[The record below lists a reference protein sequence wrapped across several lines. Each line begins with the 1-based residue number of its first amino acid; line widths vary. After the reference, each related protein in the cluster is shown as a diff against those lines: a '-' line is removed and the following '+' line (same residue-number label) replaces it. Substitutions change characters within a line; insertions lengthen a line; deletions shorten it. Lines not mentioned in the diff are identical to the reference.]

1 MVKYVKTE
9 QGYVDASIFAPA
21 QFKPEG
27 KSYLTFSSP
36 NNFTLEV
43 NNRTKNWDGILEYF
57 AYDKTW
63 TVWDGTTILSGHN
76 NDGEYVLYLRGTG
89 NTKITGMGT
98 NINWIITGTD
108 IKCIGNIENLLD
120 YATVASG
127 KHPTMAKFCYSQM
140 FYGCA
145 SLTQAPA
152 LPATTLANYC
162 YSQMF
167 SGCTSLTQAPELP
180 ATTLAKSCYFSMF
193 SNCTALTQAPTLPAT
208 TLEANCYNNMFY
220 GCTSLT
226 QAPALPATTLTEG
239 CYGGMFSGCTALTQA
254 PALPATTLENACY
267 RSMFQGCTS
276 LKLSSTKTGEYTQE
290 YRIPSS
296 GTGTIHG
303 YALTDMFVSTGG
315 TFTGTPAINTTY
327 YLSTDNMIV
336 RDTEVATLN
345 GYVGSMIDNSVSN
358 PLNITG
364 ATVGQIAKIT
374 AVDESGKP
382 TSWEAVDGGV
392 QSDWNQNDETAADYV
407 KNRPFYTGNPVETV
421 LVEERTVSFAEYSGL
436 YMAELT
442 STFEATVGETYKV
455 YWDGAAYECN
465 CVDFQH
471 MPAIGNLSIVGAG
484 SDTGEPFIMA
494 ISNGEGIA
502 IRTADTSA
510 SHTFSISGFGTEI
523 VKIDAKYLPDTIAT
537 KSEVEAAQTTANAA
551 QTTANA
557 AQTTAEN
564 AQSTAN
570 AAQTTANAA
579 LPKTGGT
586 MSGNLTIDTENDSFQ
601 TIISPGGMALQY
613 VPSAGDVNDELVISG
628 WGTPRIVAREGSDS
642 GFKLSDMGLSLGCTS
657 TTKDGIHLRHSNGSS
672 SPGEIVIQHTNLNNH
687 AKERISIASTG
698 EIECNNRL
706 KFNCGSEIEVVQP
719 LGKTGGSA
727 IILHSSTPNST
738 KKFKINVDD
747 SGVPTI
753 TDKSDS
759 TNTWKPTNLP
769 TVTSSDSGKFLRVS
783 DTGEWAAETILSAY
797 EKPDT
802 GIPKSDLEQSVQ
814 TSLAKADTSISYD
827 SQTLTEAQ
835 QKQARD
841 NIGAGQPVFAV
852 NVTGVGGSGGYTA
865 DKTAAEIEAAYQ
877 AGRTIVCKTQ
887 AQFIIGYIP
896 VELPLVSRNQA
907 RVFIFSADQLM
918 GENAIFTITVNIS
931 DSGVEVST
939 KGVEIY
945 EKPTSGIPKSDLAD
959 DVQTSLAKADTA
971 ISLGLTAATPGQIIK
986 VKTVQ
991 DGKPTEW
998 EAVDMDAGKF
1008 PKFQK
1013 LLTHT
1018 ITEDELAASPIAFMW
1033 GTAQI
1038 PNLNDFNVF
1047 VLTIVRPDGAKI
1059 EFSKWVKLKINNTLF
1074 GNICGTSTA
1083 ASPQYTI
1090 TANRLFGVWISGNY
1104 YDPRNIGVPVLVPP
1118 RSSST
1123 YHSDLPDSEPVTSI
1137 GFTSYV
1143 ADYGLTAGIVVEIW
1157 GAK

>member
-1 MVKYVKTE
+1 MAQSTDKTLKQLIINQMPRSVYNAKKAAGELDPEQVYLPDAAYDDSIGLTSATPGQIIKVKTV
-9 QGYVDASIFAPA
+9 QD
-21 QFKPEG
+21 
-27 KSYLTFSSP
+27 
-36 NNFTLEV
+36 
-43 NNRTKNWDGILEYF
+43 
-57 AYDKTW
+57 
-63 TVWDGTTILSGHN
+63 
-76 NDGEYVLYLRGTG
+76 
-89 NTKITGMGT
+89 
-98 NINWIITGTD
+98 
-108 IKCIGNIENLLD
+108 
-120 YATVASG
+120 
-127 KHPTMAKFCYSQM
+127 
-140 FYGCA
+140 
-145 SLTQAPA
+145 
-152 LPATTLANYC
+152 
-162 YSQMF
+162 
-167 SGCTSLTQAPELP
+167 
-180 ATTLAKSCYFSMF
+180 
-193 SNCTALTQAPTLPAT
+193 
-208 TLEANCYNNMFY
+208 
-220 GCTSLT
+220 
-226 QAPALPATTLTEG
+226 
-239 CYGGMFSGCTALTQA
+239 
-254 PALPATTLENACY
+254 
-267 RSMFQGCTS
+267 
-276 LKLSSTKTGEYTQE
+276 
-290 YRIPSS
+290 
-296 GTGTIHG
+296 
-303 YALTDMFVSTGG
+303 
-315 TFTGTPAINTTY
+315 
-327 YLSTDNMIV
+327 
-336 RDTEVATLN
+336 
-345 GYVGSMIDNSVSN
+345 
-358 PLNITG
+358 
-364 ATVGQIAKIT
+364 
-374 AVDESGKP
+374 GKP
-382 TSWEAVDGGV
+382 TEWEAVDMPGGV
-392 QSDWNQNDETAADYV
+392 QPDWNQNDETAPDYV

-421 LVEERTVSFAEYSGL
+421 LVEESTVSFAEYSGL

-783 DTGEWAAETILSAY
+783 DTGEWVAETILSA
-797 EKPDT
+797 T
-802 GIPKSDLEQSVQ
+802 
-814 TSLAKADTSISYD
+814 
-827 SQTLTEAQ
+827 
-835 QKQARD
+835 
-841 NIGAGQPVFAV
+841 
-852 NVTGVGGSGGYTA
+852 
-865 DKTAAEIEAAYQ
+865 
-877 AGRTIVCKTQ
+877 
-887 AQFIIGYIP
+887 
-896 VELPLVSRNQA
+896 VS
-907 RVFIFSADQLM
+907 
-918 GENAIFTITVNIS
+918 
-931 DSGVEVST
+931 
-939 KGVEIY
+939 
-945 EKPTSGIPKSDLAD
+945 
-959 DVQTSLAKADTA
+959 
-971 ISLGLTAATPGQIIK
+971 
-986 VKTVQ
+986 
-991 DGKPTEW
+991 
-998 EAVDMDAGKF
+998 
-1008 PKFQK
+1008 
-1013 LLTHT
+1013 
-1018 ITEDELAASPIAFMW
+1018 
-1033 GTAQI
+1033 
-1038 PNLNDFNVF
+1038 
-1047 VLTIVRPDGAKI
+1047 
-1059 EFSKWVKLKINNTLF
+1059 NNTL
-1074 GNICGTSTA
+1074 I
-1083 ASPQYTI
+1083 I
-1090 TANRLFGVWISGNY
+1090 R
-1104 YDPRNIGVPVLVPP
+1104 
-1118 RSSST
+1118 
-1123 YHSDLPDSEPVTSI
+1123 
-1137 GFTSYV
+1137 
-1143 ADYGLTAGIVVEIW
+1143 
-1157 GAK
+1157 

>member
-36 NNFTLEV
+36 KNFTLEV

-57 AYDKTW
+57 ASDKTW

-140 FYGCA
+140 FYGC
-145 SLTQAPA
+145 
-152 LPATTLANYC
+152 
-162 YSQMF
+162 
-167 SGCTSLTQAPELP
+167 TSLTQAPELP

-239 CYGGMFSGCTALTQA
+239 CYGGMFSGCTAFTQA

-336 RDTEVATLN
+336 RDTEIATLN

-382 TSWEAVDGGV
+382 TSWEAVD
-392 QSDWNQNDETAADYV
+392 D
-407 KNRPFYTGNPVETV
+407 R
-421 LVEERTVSFAEYSGL
+421 
-436 YMAELT
+436 
-442 STFEATVGETYKV
+442 
-455 YWDGAAYECN
+455 
-465 CVDFQH
+465 
-471 MPAIGNLSIVGAG
+471 
-484 SDTGEPFIMA
+484 
-494 ISNGEGIA
+494 
-502 IRTADTSA
+502 
-510 SHTFSISGFGTEI
+510 
-523 VKIDAKYLPDTIAT
+523 
-537 KSEVEAAQTTANAA
+537 
-551 QTTANA
+551 
-557 AQTTAEN
+557 
-564 AQSTAN
+564 
-570 AAQTTANAA
+570 
-579 LPKTGGT
+579 LPK
-586 MSGNLTIDTENDSFQ
+586 
-601 TIISPGGMALQY
+601 
-613 VPSAGDVNDELVISG
+613 
-628 WGTPRIVAREGSDS
+628 
-642 GFKLSDMGLSLGCTS
+642 
-657 TTKDGIHLRHSNGSS
+657 
-672 SPGEIVIQHTNLNNH
+672 
-687 AKERISIASTG
+687 
-698 EIECNNRL
+698 
-706 KFNCGSEIEVVQP
+706 
-719 LGKTGGSA
+719 
-727 IILHSSTPNST
+727 
-738 KKFKINVDD
+738 
-747 SGVPTI
+747 
-753 TDKSDS
+753 
-759 TNTWKPTNLP
+759 
-769 TVTSSDSGKFLRVS
+769 VTSSDAGNVLGVEQIGEHEYGYALTHMPTLNDFIPLGITNASPGQFAKVS
-783 DTGEWAAETILSAY
+783 FVDDFGSPTAWEAADIY
-797 EKPDT
+797 EKPT
-802 GIPKSDLEQSVQ
+802 SGIPKTDLADDVQ
-814 TSLAKADTSISYD
+814 TSLNKADAAISYD
-827 SQTLTEAQ
+827 SQTLTEEH
-835 QKQARD
+835 KSQART
-841 NIGAGQPVFAV
+841 NIGAGQPIFAV
-852 NVTGVGGSGGYTA
+852 NVTEVSQGGGYTA

-887 AQFIIGYIP
+887 ADFWISSIP
-896 VELPLVSRNQA
+896 VELPLVSRNQE
-907 RVFIFSADQLM
+907 RVFIFAVDQLM
-918 GENAIFTITVNIS
+918 GENAICTITVNIS
-931 DSGVEVST
+931 DSGVEANT
-939 KGVEIY
+939 REVEIY
-945 EKPTSGIPKSDLAD
+945 KRPVGGIPKSDLEQS
-959 DVQTSLAKADTA
+959 VQTSLAKADTA

-998 EAVDMDAGKF
+998 EAVDMPSGSDEWELIAHINVADDVEKDVTVWEYNNLPRYKYIAYKKVNLVGSGD
-1008 PKFQK
+1008 Q
-1013 LLTHT
+1013 TESGCT
-1018 ITEDELAASPIAFMW
+1018 I
-1033 GTAQI
+1033 Q
-1038 PNLNDFNVF
+1038 
-1047 VLTIVRPDGAKI
+1047 
-1059 EFSKWVKLKINNTLF
+1059 INNESSQPSGMTY
-1074 GNICGTSTA
+1074 GKSG
-1083 ASPQYTI
+1083 SPQNCIGMIYVMPFGWTHYKTVDAI
-1090 TANRLFGVWISGNY
+1090 LPNNIALGGFSAMLTAL
-1104 YDPRNIGVPVLVPP
+1104 PL
-1118 RSSST
+1118 
-1123 YHSDLPDSEPVTSI
+1123 SDNAITSI
-1137 GFTSYV
+1137 KLSAHTTYKIASG
-1143 ADYGLTAGIVVEIW
+1143 EIW
-1157 GAK
+1157 LYGKKG

>member
-1 MVKYVKTE
+1 MAKYVKTE

-36 NNFTLEV
+36 KNFTLEV

-57 AYDKTW
+57 ASDKTW

-145 SLTQAPA
+145 
-152 LPATTLANYC
+152 
-162 YSQMF
+162 
-167 SGCTSLTQAPELP
+167 SLTQAPELP

-374 AVDESGKP
+374 AVDESGNP
-382 TSWEAVDGGV
+382 TAWEAVDDRLPKVSSSDAGNVLGVEQIGEHEYGYALTHMPTLNDFIPLGITNASPGQFAKVSFVDDFGGPTA
-392 QSDWNQNDETAADYV
+392 WEAAD
-407 KNRPFYTGNPVETV
+407 
-421 LVEERTVSFAEYSGL
+421 
-436 YMAELT
+436 
-442 STFEATVGETYKV
+442 
-455 YWDGAAYECN
+455 
-465 CVDFQH
+465 
-471 MPAIGNLSIVGAG
+471 
-484 SDTGEPFIMA
+484 
-494 ISNGEGIA
+494 
-502 IRTADTSA
+502 
-510 SHTFSISGFGTEI
+510 
-523 VKIDAKYLPDTIAT
+523 
-537 KSEVEAAQTTANAA
+537 
-551 QTTANA
+551 
-557 AQTTAEN
+557 
-564 AQSTAN
+564 
-570 AAQTTANAA
+570 
-579 LPKTGGT
+579 
-586 MSGNLTIDTENDSFQ
+586 
-601 TIISPGGMALQY
+601 
-613 VPSAGDVNDELVISG
+613 
-628 WGTPRIVAREGSDS
+628 
-642 GFKLSDMGLSLGCTS
+642 
-657 TTKDGIHLRHSNGSS
+657 
-672 SPGEIVIQHTNLNNH
+672 
-687 AKERISIASTG
+687 
-698 EIECNNRL
+698 
-706 KFNCGSEIEVVQP
+706 
-719 LGKTGGSA
+719 
-727 IILHSSTPNST
+727 
-738 KKFKINVDD
+738 
-747 SGVPTI
+747 
-753 TDKSDS
+753 
-759 TNTWKPTNLP
+759 
-769 TVTSSDSGKFLRVS
+769 
-783 DTGEWAAETILSAY
+783 
-797 EKPDT
+797 
-802 GIPKSDLEQSVQ
+802 
-814 TSLAKADTSISYD
+814 
-827 SQTLTEAQ
+827 
-835 QKQARD
+835 
-841 NIGAGQPVFAV
+841 
-852 NVTGVGGSGGYTA
+852 
-865 DKTAAEIEAAYQ
+865 
-877 AGRTIVCKTQ
+877 
-887 AQFIIGYIP
+887 
-896 VELPLVSRNQA
+896 
-907 RVFIFSADQLM
+907 
-918 GENAIFTITVNIS
+918 
-931 DSGVEVST
+931 
-939 KGVEIY
+939 IY
-945 EKPTSGIPKSDLAD
+945 EKPTSGIPKTDLAD

-998 EAVDMDAGKF
+998 EAVDLDAGKLT
-1008 PKFQK
+1008 KFTK

-1018 ITEDELAASPIAFMW
+1018 ITEDELAASPIAFVW

-1047 VLTIVRPDGAKI
+1047 VLTIVRPDGTKI
-1059 EFSKWVKLKINNTLF
+1059 EFNKWVRLKINGTLL
-1074 GNICGTSTA
+1074 GNMCGTETA
-1083 ASPQYTI
+1083 ASPQYAI
-1090 TANRLFGVWISGNY
+1090 TANRLFGFWISGSY
-1104 YDPRNIGVPVLVPP
+1104 YDPSNISVPVLVSPG
-1118 RSSST
+1118 SSST
-1123 YHSDLPDSEPVTSI
+1123 FQSGLPDSEPVTSI
-1137 GFTSYV
+1137 GFTSYA
-1143 ADYGLTAGIVVEIW
+1143 ADYGLTAGIVVELW

>member
-1 MVKYVKTE
+1 M
-9 QGYVDASIFAPA
+9 
-21 QFKPEG
+21 
-27 KSYLTFSSP
+27 
-36 NNFTLEV
+36 FT
-43 NNRTKNWDGILEYF
+43 G
-57 AYDKTW
+57 
-63 TVWDGTTILSGHN
+63 
-76 NDGEYVLYLRGTG
+76 
-89 NTKITGMGT
+89 
-98 NINWIITGTD
+98 
-108 IKCIGNIENLLD
+108 CI
-120 YATVASG
+120 
-127 KHPTMAKFCYSQM
+127 
-140 FYGCA
+140 
-145 SLTQAPA
+145 SLTKAPA
-152 LPATTLANYC
+152 LPATTLSDYC
-162 YSQMF
+162 YPTMF
-167 SGCTSLTQAPELP
+167 SGCISLIQI
-180 ATTLAKSCYFSMF
+180 
-193 SNCTALTQAPTLPAT
+193 
-208 TLEANCYNNMFY
+208 
-220 GCTSLT
+220 
-226 QAPALPATTLTEG
+226 PALPATTLASN
-239 CYGGMFSGCTALTQA
+239 CYTYMFERCTA
-254 PALPATTLENACY
+254 
-267 RSMFQGCTS
+267 
-276 LKLSSTKTGEYTQE
+276 LKLSSTKTVEYAQE
-290 YRIPSS
+290 YRIPTT
-296 GTGTIHG
+296 GTGTTATD
-303 YALTDMFVSTGG
+303 ALTNMFVSTGG

-382 TSWEAVDGGV
+382 TSWEA
-392 QSDWNQNDETAADYV
+392 AD
-407 KNRPFYTGNPVETV
+407 
-421 LVEERTVSFAEYSGL
+421 
-436 YMAELT
+436 
-442 STFEATVGETYKV
+442 
-455 YWDGAAYECN
+455 
-465 CVDFQH
+465 
-471 MPAIGNLSIVGAG
+471 I
-484 SDTGEPFIMA
+484 
-494 ISNGEGIA
+494 
-502 IRTADTSA
+502 
-510 SHTFSISGFGTEI
+510 
-523 VKIDAKYLPDTIAT
+523 
-537 KSEVEAAQTTANAA
+537 
-551 QTTANA
+551 
-557 AQTTAEN
+557 
-564 AQSTAN
+564 
-570 AAQTTANAA
+570 
-579 LPKTGGT
+579 
-586 MSGNLTIDTENDSFQ
+586 
-601 TIISPGGMALQY
+601 
-613 VPSAGDVNDELVISG
+613 
-628 WGTPRIVAREGSDS
+628 
-642 GFKLSDMGLSLGCTS
+642 
-657 TTKDGIHLRHSNGSS
+657 
-672 SPGEIVIQHTNLNNH
+672 
-687 AKERISIASTG
+687 
-698 EIECNNRL
+698 
-706 KFNCGSEIEVVQP
+706 
-719 LGKTGGSA
+719 
-727 IILHSSTPNST
+727 
-738 KKFKINVDD
+738 
-747 SGVPTI
+747 
-753 TDKSDS
+753 
-759 TNTWKPTNLP
+759 
-769 TVTSSDSGKFLRVS
+769 
-783 DTGEWAAETILSAY
+783 Y
-797 EKPDT
+797 EKPAS
-802 GIPKSDLEQSVQ
+802 GIPKSDLANDVQ
-814 TSLAKADTSISYD
+814 TSLNKADTSISYD

-841 NIGAGQPVFAV
+841 NIGAGQPIFAV

-887 AQFIIGYIP
+887 ARFIIGDIP
-896 VELPLVSRNQA
+896 VELPLVSRNQE

-931 DSGVEVST
+931 DSKVEVST

-945 EKPTSGIPKSDLAD
+945 EKPASGIPKSDLAD

-971 ISLGLTAATPGQIIK
+971 ISLGLTSATPGQIIK

>member
-1 MVKYVKTE
+1 MAKYVKTE

-36 NNFTLEV
+36 KNFTLEV

-57 AYDKTW
+57 ASDKTW

-152 LPATTLANYC
+152 LPATTLANDC

-315 TFTGTPAINTTY
+315 AFTGTPAINTTY

-382 TSWEAVDGGV
+382 TSWEA
-392 QSDWNQNDETAADYV
+392 AD
-407 KNRPFYTGNPVETV
+407 
-421 LVEERTVSFAEYSGL
+421 
-436 YMAELT
+436 
-442 STFEATVGETYKV
+442 
-455 YWDGAAYECN
+455 
-465 CVDFQH
+465 
-471 MPAIGNLSIVGAG
+471 I
-484 SDTGEPFIMA
+484 
-494 ISNGEGIA
+494 
-502 IRTADTSA
+502 
-510 SHTFSISGFGTEI
+510 
-523 VKIDAKYLPDTIAT
+523 
-537 KSEVEAAQTTANAA
+537 
-551 QTTANA
+551 
-557 AQTTAEN
+557 
-564 AQSTAN
+564 
-570 AAQTTANAA
+570 
-579 LPKTGGT
+579 
-586 MSGNLTIDTENDSFQ
+586 
-601 TIISPGGMALQY
+601 
-613 VPSAGDVNDELVISG
+613 
-628 WGTPRIVAREGSDS
+628 
-642 GFKLSDMGLSLGCTS
+642 
-657 TTKDGIHLRHSNGSS
+657 
-672 SPGEIVIQHTNLNNH
+672 
-687 AKERISIASTG
+687 
-698 EIECNNRL
+698 
-706 KFNCGSEIEVVQP
+706 
-719 LGKTGGSA
+719 
-727 IILHSSTPNST
+727 
-738 KKFKINVDD
+738 
-747 SGVPTI
+747 
-753 TDKSDS
+753 
-759 TNTWKPTNLP
+759 
-769 TVTSSDSGKFLRVS
+769 
-783 DTGEWAAETILSAY
+783 Y
-797 EKPDT
+797 EKPT
-802 GIPKSDLEQSVQ
+802 SGIPKTDLEQSVQ
-814 TSLAKADTSISYD
+814 TSLDKADTAISYD

-835 QKQARD
+835 QKQART
-841 NIGAGQPVFAV
+841 NIGAGQPLFVV
-852 NVTGVGGSGGYTA
+852 NVTTTLSEQGDEVYTA
-865 DKTAAEIEAAYQ
+865 DKTAAEIETAYQ
-877 AGRTIVCKTQ
+877 EGCEIVCRMSVP
-887 AQFIIGYIP
+887 INGMGLVP
-896 VELPLVSRNQA
+896 VQLPLASRRGRQIFMFAINQTVWTDKSSRIVSYL
-907 RVFIFSADQLM
+907 VTIADD
-918 GENAIFTITVNIS
+918 GVNV
-931 DSGVEVST
+931 GQNNT
-939 KGVEIY
+939 EIY
-945 EKPTSGIPKSDLAD
+945 IKPASGITKTDLAD
-959 DVQTSLAKADTA
+959 DVQTSLAKADEVPSVTA
-971 ISLGLTAATPGQIIK
+971 S
-986 VKTVQ
+986 
-991 DGKPTEW
+991 DN
-998 EAVDMDAGKF
+998 GKF
-1008 PKFQK
+1008 
-1013 LLTHT
+1013 LRVVSG
-1018 ITEDELAASPIAFMW
+1018 AW
-1033 GTAQI
+1033 TA
-1038 PNLNDFNVF
+1038 
-1047 VLTIVRPDGAKI
+1047 
-1059 EFSKWVKLKINNTLF
+1059 
-1074 GNICGTSTA
+1074 
-1083 ASPQYTI
+1083 
-1090 TANRLFGVWISGNY
+1090 
-1104 YDPRNIGVPVLVPP
+1104 
-1118 RSSST
+1118 
-1123 YHSDLPDSEPVTSI
+1123 
-1137 GFTSYV
+1137 
-1143 ADYGLTAGIVVEIW
+1143 VEIENAN
-1157 GAK
+1157 GGSF

>member
-1 MVKYVKTE
+1 MAKYVKTE
-9 QGYVDASIFAPA
+9 QGYIDMSSFAPVP
-21 QFKPEG
+21 FKPEG
-27 KSYLTFSSP
+27 KSYLTFSSS
-36 NNFTLEV
+36 NRFTLAV
-43 NNRTKNWDGILEYF
+43 YDAIKHWNGILEYF
-57 AYDKTW
+57 SADKVW
-63 TVWDGTTILSGHN
+63 AVWDGTTTLSAVSY
-76 NDGEYVLYLRGTG
+76 DGEYFLYLRGTG

-152 LPATTLANYC
+152 LPATTLANDC

-267 RSMFQGCTS
+267 RSMFRGCTS

-296 GTGTIHG
+296 GTGTIYG

-382 TSWEAVDGGV
+382 TSWEAVD
-392 QSDWNQNDETAADYV
+392 D
-407 KNRPFYTGNPVETV
+407 R
-421 LVEERTVSFAEYSGL
+421 
-436 YMAELT
+436 
-442 STFEATVGETYKV
+442 
-455 YWDGAAYECN
+455 
-465 CVDFQH
+465 
-471 MPAIGNLSIVGAG
+471 
-484 SDTGEPFIMA
+484 
-494 ISNGEGIA
+494 
-502 IRTADTSA
+502 
-510 SHTFSISGFGTEI
+510 
-523 VKIDAKYLPDTIAT
+523 
-537 KSEVEAAQTTANAA
+537 
-551 QTTANA
+551 
-557 AQTTAEN
+557 
-564 AQSTAN
+564 
-570 AAQTTANAA
+570 
-579 LPKTGGT
+579 LPK
-586 MSGNLTIDTENDSFQ
+586 
-601 TIISPGGMALQY
+601 
-613 VPSAGDVNDELVISG
+613 
-628 WGTPRIVAREGSDS
+628 
-642 GFKLSDMGLSLGCTS
+642 
-657 TTKDGIHLRHSNGSS
+657 
-672 SPGEIVIQHTNLNNH
+672 
-687 AKERISIASTG
+687 
-698 EIECNNRL
+698 
-706 KFNCGSEIEVVQP
+706 
-719 LGKTGGSA
+719 
-727 IILHSSTPNST
+727 
-738 KKFKINVDD
+738 
-747 SGVPTI
+747 
-753 TDKSDS
+753 
-759 TNTWKPTNLP
+759 
-769 TVTSSDSGKFLRVS
+769 VTSSDAGNVLGVEQIGEHEYGYALTHMPTLNDFIPLGITNASPGQFAKVS
-783 DTGEWAAETILSAY
+783 FVDDFGNPTAWETADIY
-797 EKPDT
+797 DKPAS

-814 TSLAKADTSISYD
+814 TSLANADTAISYD

-835 QKQARD
+835 QAQART

-852 NVTGVGGSGGYTA
+852 NVTGVGGSSGYTA

-887 AQFIIGYIP
+887 AKFIIGYIP

-945 EKPTSGIPKSDLAD
+945 EKPASGIPKSDLAD
-959 DVQTSLAKADTA
+959 YVQTSLAKADTA
-971 ISLGLTAATPGQIIK
+971 ISLGLTSATPGQIIK
-986 VKTVQ
+986 VKAVQ

-998 EAVDMDAGKF
+998 ETVDMDAEKL
-1008 PKFQK
+1008 PKFTK

-1018 ITEDELAASPIAFMW
+1018 ITEDELAASPIAFVW

-1047 VLTIVRPDGAKI
+1047 VLTIVRPDGTKI
-1059 EFSKWVKLKINNTLF
+1059 TFNKWVRLKINSTLF
-1074 GNICGTSTA
+1074 GNICGTEIA
-1083 ASPQYTI
+1083 ASPQYAI

-1118 RSSST
+1118 GSPST
-1123 YHSDLPDSEPVTSI
+1123 FQSNLPDSEPVTSI

>member
-1 MVKYVKTE
+1 MAKYVKTE

-36 NNFTLEV
+36 KNFTLEV

-57 AYDKTW
+57 ASDKTW

-140 FYGCA
+140 FYGCT
-145 SLTQAPA
+145 SLTQAPE
-152 LPATTLANYC
+152 LPATTLAKSC

-392 QSDWNQNDETAADYV
+392 QPDWNQNDETAADYV

-421 LVEERTVSFAEYSGL
+421 LVEESTISFSFSEGEGVYTGVL
-436 YMAELT
+436 K
-442 STFEATVGETYKV
+442 STFSATVGETYKV
-455 YWDGAAYECN
+455 YWDGTAYECV
-465 CVDFQH
+465 CVSLGNV
-471 MPAIGNLSIVGAG
+471 PAIGNLSILGVG

-494 ISNGEGIA
+494 VANGQGISIG
-502 IRTADTSA
+502 TADTSA
-510 SHTFSISGFGTEI
+510 SHTFSISAFEQEV
-523 VKIDAKYLPDTIAT
+523 VKIDEKYLPESAFTNAEWSNISNKIVDYKQQSLSLSASGEPITIRPGLSWSGNRINDNLKFEDGMAYEINGNITLHNT
-537 KSEVEAAQTTANAA
+537 KSKNS
-551 QTTANA
+551 
-557 AQTTAEN
+557 
-564 AQSTAN
+564 ST
-570 AAQTTANAA
+570 
-579 LPKTGGT
+579 L
-586 MSGNLTIDTENDSFQ
+586 
-601 TIISPGGMALQY
+601 
-613 VPSAGDVNDELVISG
+613 DVN
-628 WGTPRIVAREGSDS
+628 GSYIC
-642 GFKLSDMGLSLGCTS
+642 SDGYVVLGSCY
-657 TTKDGIHLRHSNGSS
+657 DMYFH
-672 SPGEIVIQHTNLNNH
+672 EY
-687 AKERISIASTG
+687 
-698 EIECNNRL
+698 
-706 KFNCGSEIEVVQP
+706 IEV
-719 LGKTGGSA
+719 T
-727 IILHSSTPNST
+727 LHSSSSDDSGYYGMLETRAAISATEYTFDINITVTAEARQLPDICIGENIQRVGDDVIIQSSTPDST
-738 KKFKINVDD
+738 KTFKITVDD
-747 SGVPTI
+747 SGEPTI
-753 TDKSDS
+753 TDESDS
-759 TNTWKPTNLP
+759 TNTWK
-769 TVTSSDSGKFLRVS
+769 
-783 DTGEWAAETILSAY
+783 AADLY

-814 TSLAKADTSISYD
+814 TSLGKADTAISYN

-835 QKQARD
+835 QKQARA
-841 NIGAGQPVFAV
+841 NIGAGQPVFVV
-852 NVTGVGGSGGYTA
+852 NVTEVSQGGGYTA

-887 AQFIIGYIP
+887 ARFLIGYIP
-896 VELPLVSRNQA
+896 VELPLVSRNKE
-907 RVFIFSADQLM
+907 RVFSFAGNQVVGNGIV
-918 GENAIFTITVNIS
+918 AIAVNIS
-931 DSGVEVST
+931 DSKVEVST
-939 KGVEIY
+939 KSMDGIY
-945 EKPTSGIPKSDLAD
+945 EKPADGIPKTDLAD
-959 DVQTSLAKADTA
+959 NVQTSLAKADTA
-971 ISLGLTAATPGQIIK
+971 ISLGLTTATPGQLIK
-986 VKTVQ
+986 VKAVQ

-998 EAVDMDAGKF
+998 EAVDMPSGSDEWELIAHINVADDVEKDVTVWEYNNLPRYKYIAYKKVNLVGSGDQT
-1008 PKFQK
+1008 PSGC
-1013 LLTHT
+1013 T
-1018 ITEDELAASPIAFMW
+1018 I
-1033 GTAQI
+1033 Q
-1038 PNLNDFNVF
+1038 
-1047 VLTIVRPDGAKI
+1047 
-1059 EFSKWVKLKINNTLF
+1059 INNESSQSSGMTY
-1074 GNICGTSTA
+1074 GKSG
-1083 ASPQYTI
+1083 SPQSCIGMIYVMPFGWTHYK
-1090 TANRLFGVWISGNY
+1090 TADAILPN
-1104 YDPRNIGVPVLVPP
+1104 NIALGGFNAMLTALPL
-1118 RSSST
+1118 
-1123 YHSDLPDSEPVTSI
+1123 SDNAITSI
-1137 GFTSYV
+1137 KLSAHPTYKIASG
-1143 ADYGLTAGIVVEIW
+1143 EIW
-1157 GAK
+1157 LYGKKG